1 MLGMHVAGNVTAV
14 QHKARVQPA
23 QVDRIQA
30 ALRASQRDVP
40 PSPTRKLNRAINEEN
55 ERFIGSEL
63 DNQQQVVRWAGV
75 ALTASIWPLLRQS
88 ALEALLCTE
97 QTTRSIGSSL

>member
-1 MLGMHVAGNVTAV
+1 VSHR
-14 QHKARVQPA
+14 HA

-30 ALRASQRDVP
+30 ALRTPQRDVP

-63 DNQQQVVRWAGV
+63 DNQQQIVR
-75 ALTASIWPLLRQS
+75 
-88 ALEALLCTE
+88 
-97 QTTRSIGSSL
+97 